1 VGEVK
6 HNAYFEP
13 LPDYLKKGG
22 PLVFV
27 VSRRAPT
34 ENHDRIVEHI
44 ADGMNIQRLIPSQV
58 AYSRTRTWFKPCD
71 DGKTEQWWFMDE
83 YDSAEAFEAMQ
94 KLVRSSFVGDRAT
107 DVAKRHQ
114 ELLTLMV
121 PGTELVPVL
130 FSEVGPSRIEFEP
143 YAARAKVIARE
154 IESQADW
161 HPVLPGGCE
170 GTVPQR
176 PSRPPTAAALR
187 PSTSPQRSLLAQH

>member
-1 VGEVK
+1 MGEVK

-13 LPDYLKKGG
+13 LPDYLKGGG

-27 VSRRAPT
+27 VSWRAPA
-34 ENHDRIVEHI
+34 ENHDRLVEYI
-44 ADGMNIQRLIPSQV
+44 AEGGNIQRLIPGQV

-94 KLVRSSFVGDRAT
+94 KLVRSAFVGDRGAEF
-107 DVAKRHQ
+107 AKRQ
-114 ELLTLMV
+114 QNLLALMV

-143 YAARAKVIARE
+143 YAARATVIAHE
-154 IESQADW
+154 TQSQ
-161 HPVLPGGCE
+161 
-170 GTVPQR
+170 TN
-176 PSRPPTAAALR
+176 
-187 PSTSPQRSLLAQH
+187 